1 LPQGAADQLGTR
13 TAGLDGQ
20 KDIMNH
26 EKNNETAP
34 HGRRYD
40 ETFKRHAVELS
51 VRGDR
56 KIGAVAQELGVTPWT
71 LRLWR
76 KRYAPQPTGGGGTA
90 AQMTPEQK
98 DEEIRRLRAELV
110 RMRERE
116 TILKKSVGILSETPR
131 SGIPGSK
138 L

>member
-1 LPQGAADQLGTR
+1 
-13 TAGLDGQ
+13 
-20 KDIMNH
+20 MNH
-26 EKNNETAP
+26 EQKNGTSP

-51 VRGDR
+51 LRGDR
-56 KIGAVAQELGVTPWT
+56 KIAAVADELGITEWT

-76 KRYAPQPTGGGGTA
+76 KRYGPRPAAGGGSA
-90 AQMTPEQK
+90 AEMTSEQK
-98 DEEIRRLRAELV
+98 DDEIRRLRAELV

-116 TILKKSVGILSETPR
+116 TILKKSLGILSETPR

-138 L
+138 P